1 MLPIW
6 SAFFA
11 ILIVVFSIVMLATSP
26 TAKETIIRRR
36 FGGALGAQSSL
47 QRADSG
53 SGGALPLNARKPEE
67 QPRWIIRNV
76 KVLGFLRNLVTQSH
90 VAISLK
96 ALFRLMFAAACAA
109 YAICWYFGISLPIAS
124 VLAATASALPIA
136 YLYQRRKKWLAAF
149 NAVLPECID
158 TFSRS
163 LKAGQSIIGSFDIVA
178 QQAPAPANAVFAEV
192 FKKQR
197 YGLPLR
203 EGLNQMID
211 QVPSIDL
218 KIMVTA
224 ILVQREAGGNLPS
237 VLDRLSAVIRDR
249 VRIRREIRSQT
260 AQGRLTGWILG
271 LLPPFVM
278 LGINWISPNYSTA
291 FFHDPVGRYM
301 LYACI
306 VLLLAG
312 VFVIQRM
319 VHGIEV

>member
-6 SAFFA
+6 SVFFA

-26 TAKETIIRRR
+26 TAKETIIKRR
-36 FGGALGAQSSL
+36 FWGALGSQSSL
-47 QRADSG
+47 QRADSS
-53 SGGALPLNARKPEE
+53 SGGALPLSARMPDEHS
-67 QPRWIIRNV
+67 RLIIRNV
-76 KVLGFLRNLVTQSH
+76 RILSFLRKLIAQSH

-96 ALFRLMFAAACAA
+96 ALFRLMFASACAACA
-109 YAICWYFGISLPIAS
+109 ISWYFAITFPIAS
-124 VLAATASALPIA
+124 ALAATASALPII
-136 YLYQRRKKWLAAF
+136 YLYHRRKKWLAAF

-178 QQAPAPANAVFAEV
+178 QQTPAPANAVFADV

-278 LGINWISPNYSTA
+278 LGLNWISPNYSTA
-291 FFHDPVGRYM
+291 FFHDPAGRYM
-301 LYACI
+301 LYTCI